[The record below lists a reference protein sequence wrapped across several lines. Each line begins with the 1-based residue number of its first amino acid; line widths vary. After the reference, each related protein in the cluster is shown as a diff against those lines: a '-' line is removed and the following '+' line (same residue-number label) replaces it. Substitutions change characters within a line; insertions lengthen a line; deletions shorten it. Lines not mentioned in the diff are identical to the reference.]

1 MRYLPVFCLL
11 LTALS
16 FGQQDQKPSDVPP
29 EYQPPILRDKDDQ
42 VALPTSTAK
51 VSPDMAVITIKGLC
65 DKSAIPSG
73 SPCQTV
79 VTRAQFEK
87 LTNALLP
94 NMKPSFQLQVA
105 HGYPDLLEM
114 AQAAEARGVDKTPR
128 FQERLEFARL
138 QILSQELVRQIDE
151 ESSHIPD
158 KDIADYYRDHAAD
171 YQTVTMERIFIP
183 KKQGDS
189 GDKMLRVAEQLR
201 TRAAA
206 GEDFMALQKE
216 AYVAA
221 DMIDVPPNPS
231 LGNVKPADLPQNHSP
246 VFGMKP
252 GEVSQVLTDST
263 GHYVYKLDSREIQAL
278 DQAKNEIHKIL
289 QSQRKE
295 QTMEELRR
303 PFTTELNPSY
313 FGANERSA
321 GSKEPKS
328 K

>member
-1 MRYLPVFCLL
+1 MRYLSVFCLL
-11 LTALS
+11 ITALS
-16 FGQQDQKPSDVPP
+16 FAQEQKPSDVPP

-42 VALPTSTAK
+42 LALPTSAAK
-51 VSPDMAVITIKGLC
+51 VTPEMAVITIKGLC
-65 DKSAIPSG
+65 DKSATPSA

-79 VTRAQFEK
+79 VTRAQFEE

-114 AQAAEARGVDKTPR
+114 AQAAEARGVDKNPR
-128 FQERLEFARL
+128 FHERLEFARL

-151 ESSHIPD
+151 ESSHISD
-158 KDIADYYRDHAAD
+158 NDIAAYYRDHVAD

-183 KKQGDS
+183 KQQGGS

-201 TRAAA
+201 TKAVAGGDFMTLQKQAYEAA
-206 GEDFMALQKE
+206 G
-216 AYVAA
+216 
-221 DMIDVPPNPS
+221 ITDVPPNPS
-231 LGNVKPADLPQNHSP
+231 LGTIKSASLPQNHASALS
-246 VFGMKP
+246 MKP

-263 GHYVYKLDSREIQAL
+263 GHYVYKLDSKQIQTL
-278 DQAKNEIHKIL
+278 EQAKNEIHKIL

-295 QTMEELRR
+295 QVMQELRR

-313 FGANERSA
+313 FGTNERSA

>member
-1 MRYLPVFCLL
+1 MRYLSVFCLL
-11 LTALS
+11 ITALS
-16 FGQQDQKPSDVPP
+16 FGEQEQKPSDVPP

-42 VALPTSTAK
+42 RALPTSAAK

-65 DKSAIPSG
+65 DKSVTPSD

-79 VTRAQFEK
+79 ITRAQFEK

-105 HGYPDLLEM
+105 HAYPDLLEM
-114 AQAAEARGVDKTPR
+114 AQAAETRGVDKTPR
-128 FQERLEFARL
+128 FQERVAFARL

-151 ESSHIPD
+151 ESSHVPD

-171 YQTVTMERIFIP
+171 YKTATMERLFIP
-183 KKQGDS
+183 QQQGES
-189 GDKMLRVAEQLR
+189 GDKMLRVAEELR
-201 TRAAA
+201 AKAAA
-206 GEDFMALQKE
+206 GEDFMALQKL
-216 AYVAA
+216 AYDDAGMA
-221 DMIDVPPNPS
+221 DVPPNPS
-231 LGNVKPADLPQNHSP
+231 LGKVKLADLPAPHASA
-246 VFGMKP
+246 FAMKP

-263 GHYVYKLDSREIQAL
+263 GHYVYKLDNKEFQTL

-289 QSQRKE
+289 QNQRKE
-295 QTMEELRR
+295 QVMQELRR

-313 FGANERSA
+313 FGTTEKSA